1 MRLILPSLGAY
12 SKAAQQSISH
22 QKPQLQ
28 LCRRQLTS
36 DPSTRSV
43 LSPAVTQGTLPRP
56 SFSPQNRKPIRLFS
70 TTASRPRDTNMTDAT
85 IESAKRAAA
94 KQAVADHFDPSATN
108 VGIGSGTTIVYVV
121 EAIKEASTNP
131 AIRFVPTGY
140 QSRQVLVKAGLTP
153 IAFDSLGE
161 DVLLDVAFDG
171 ADEVDLELNCIKGG
185 GACLFQE
192 KLVAERAR
200 KFVCVAGISHLV
212 TCHRTQLID
221 AFRLPK
227 EAGPS
232 SNKLAHHPH
241 RSRTHLRTYRSPI
254 PAHPRLQKPRTAHY
268 APRKVWSAQDRP
280 GLLHHRC
287 ALRQAPHQRRRQGRQ
302 RQG

>member
-1 MRLILPSLGAY
+1 MHAVVTVNSSWHSSAFHRDLSSCQAHRSCLGPIFPFMRLIQPSLCAY
-12 SKAAQQSISH
+12 PKAAQQSISH
-22 QKPQLQ
+22 QKPPLQ
-28 LCRRQLTS
+28 LCRRQLTP
-36 DPSTRSV
+36 DPSTRSI
-43 LSPAVTQGTLPRP
+43 LSLAVTQGNPPRP
-56 SFSPQNRKPIRLFS
+56 SFSPQNRKPLRPFS
-70 TTASRPRDTNMTDAT
+70 TAASRPRDTNMTDAT

-94 KQAVADHFDPSATN
+94 KQAVADHFDPSASN

-200 KFVCVAGISHLV
+200 KFVCVAGIL
-212 TCHRTQLID
+212 Q
-221 AFRLPK
+221 
-227 EAGPS
+227 PS
-232 SNKLAHHPH
+232 
-241 RSRTHLRTYRSPI
+241 T
-254 PAHPRLQKPRTAHY
+254 
-268 APRKVWSAQDRP
+268 
-280 GLLHHRC
+280 
-287 ALRQAPHQRRRQGRQ
+287 
-302 RQG
+302 

>member
-1 MRLILPSLGAY
+1 MRVIPQSLCAY
-12 SKAAQQSISH
+12 PEIAQRRISH
-22 QKPQLQ
+22 RKPPLLHFIHQLAFRRLPQ
-28 LCRRQLTS
+28 PVIALC
-36 DPSTRSV
+36 PS
-43 LSPAVTQGTLPRP
+43 QGTP
-56 SFSPQNRKPIRLFS
+56 SRHSSRLRYAIASQPFS
-70 TTASRPRDTNMTDAT
+70 TSAGRLNNSKMTDAT

-94 KQAVADHFDPSATN
+94 KQAVADHFDPSASN

-200 KFVCVAGISHLV
+200 KFVCVAGKLSDLV
-212 TCHRTQLID
+212 NEGVQLTWD
-221 AFRLPK
+221 YRLPK
-227 EAGPS
+227 EARPS
-232 SNKLAHHPH
+232 PYQLAYYSN
-241 RSRTHLRTYRSPI
+241 RSRTHLGTDCSPFA
-254 PAHPRLQKPRTAHY
+254 AHSRLQKPRTAHH
-268 APRKVWSAQDRP
+268 AARKVRPAQDGP

-287 ALRQAPHQRRRQGRQ
+287 AL
-302 RQG
+302 